1 MTYHATLARI
11 ESVKDGMGRTRT
23 LSYDNLDRLTKT
35 TYSDG
40 SSVENVYDLDGNL
53 LKEIDSAGG
62 TTTYTYDQLGRL
74 EHEAL
79 PGGKSTAYT
88 YDAASNLRS
97 LTDAGGK
104 VEYAYDAVNQQK
116 AVFEPGVGTPTRFVY
131 DKDGKRTKTTYPNG
145 VSIAM
150 RYDQADRPEEI
161 TSTQAG
167 AASPIQKLLYS
178 YTSATG
184 REGLLRESVTDDV
197 AKTKTEYGYD
207 ALDRLRIARTAS
219 LADPATTL
227 ASYEYLL
234 DGASNRE
241 RQTITGTQVANK
253 TTSYAYNDANQLCWR
268 APGAITNPVC
278 ATPPAGTAT
287 ATYDADGNQ
296 TNDAAGRTATYNL
309 RDQTT
314 SLTAGGTTST
324 FGYLGA
330 GQATWTS
337 IGSTG
342 FQHNALGLAAG
353 GSTYW
358 TRDEGGALVSQRS
371 PAGRHYYLFDALGS
385 VTGLTDTNGT
395 KVRDYSYDPYG
406 NVTRSEGTFDGAM
419 RYAGGYQ
426 GPGGLYHYGQRRY
439 DPTVGRWTQPDPLD
453 QTGDMREG
461 NRYIYAAADPI
472 NLSDLSGLFS
482 IGIDVELQAGPV
494 RFSGGVSIDDDGN
507 YGYTV
512 GAGGGRSVGGGF
524 GGGVKGSANFGGK
537 VENGGSIEG
546 GGCAGGVCASADTNG
561 TSSVGVGAGMEAGIS
576 YRETRR
582 VGNLWD

>member
-1 MTYHATLARI
+1 
-11 ESVKDGMGRTRT
+11 
-23 LSYDNLDRLTKT
+23 
-35 TYSDG
+35 
-40 SSVENVYDLDGNL
+40 
-53 LKEIDSAGG
+53 
-62 TTTYTYDQLGRL
+62 
-74 EHEAL
+74 
-79 PGGKSTAYT
+79 
-88 YDAASNLRS
+88 
-97 LTDAGGK
+97 
-104 VEYAYDAVNQQK
+104 
-116 AVFEPGVGTPTRFVY
+116 
-131 DKDGKRTKTTYPNG
+131 
-145 VSIAM
+145 
-150 RYDQADRPEEI
+150 
-161 TSTQAG
+161 
-167 AASPIQKLLYS
+167 
-178 YTSATG
+178 
-184 REGLLRESVTDDV
+184 LRESVIDDV

-453 QTGDMREG
+453 QTGDMRQG
-461 NRYIYAAADPI
+461 NAYVYAAGDPV
-472 NLSDLSGLFS
+472 NQQDPSGTIVPALA
-482 IGIDVELQAGPV
+482 IGVASAVGRVAVTAAARGAAGSAV
-494 RFSGGVSIDDDGN
+494 RAAGYSGSRTFTSTAPRIVRIGGPSR
-507 YGYTV
+507 
-512 GAGGGRSVGGGF
+512 GAGTGKASITSTEGRTLGTVR
-524 GGGVKGSANFGGK
+524 GVPSGRPTSTR
-537 VENGGSIEG
+537 VEM
-546 GGCAGGVCASADTNG
+546 
-561 TSSVGVGAGMEAGIS
+561 GVGKGAGQQIYKDYFQESDERRDRRALLGVVDALRHLGRALARGTIA
-576 YRETRR
+576 RERCAR
-582 VGNLWD
+582 